1 MEKRR
6 QATPEDGVLTRIGQ
20 AIMLHRAGDRE
31 EARNRLSALWHEIG
45 PQGDAF
51 HRCTLAHYMADTQD
65 DPRDELD
72 WDLRALEAAEGF
84 VTERPAAPPRRPSSR
99 RSPMVPAPATP
110 SSRSG
115 RSSPPSISISRPT
128 TPPSTVRPMPV
139 PSCGGRGR
147 RSTPSPTANTARAC
161 GTRSTGSSCGSTGR
175 RGTRR
180 RASASGTAGLQPPQG
195 TPTARLAPEP
205 ALRGLDGIAGRRPP
219 AGTYASGTPGTTNAA
234 QPREHE

>member
-6 QATPEDGVLTRIGQ
+6 KATHEDGVLTRIGQ

-84 VTERPAAPPRRPSSR
+84 VTERPEGSAT
-99 RSPMVPAPATP
+99 APAESAVADGPGPRHPLVALRAFFP
-110 SSRSG
+110 SLHLN
-115 RSSPPSISISRPT
+115 IAADYAALDRP
-128 TPPSTVRPMPV
+128 
-139 PSCGGRGR
+139 
-147 RSTPSPTANTARAC
+147 ADARAQL
-161 GTRSTGSSCGSTGR
+161 
-175 RGTRR
+175 R
-180 RASASGTAGLQPPQG
+180 RARASVNALADGEYRQGLRDAIDRLQLRIDGAAGH
-195 TPTARLAPEP
+195 
-205 ALRGLDGIAGRRPP
+205 
-219 AGTYASGTPGTTNAA
+219 AS
-234 QPREHE
+234 

>member
-84 VTERPAAPPRRPSSR
+84 VTERPAGTAVAPVESKVADGPGPRHPLVALRAFFPSLHLNIAADYAALDRP
-99 RSPMVPAPATP
+99 AD
-110 SSRSG
+110 
-115 RSSPPSISISRPT
+115 
-128 TPPSTVRPMPV
+128 
-139 PSCGGRGR
+139 
-147 RSTPSPTANTARAC
+147 ARAQL
-161 GTRSTGSSCGSTGR
+161 
-175 RGTRR
+175 R
-180 RASASGTAGLQPPQG
+180 RARASVNALADGEYRQGLRDAIDRLQLRIDRAAGH
-195 TPTARLAPEP
+195 TP
-205 ALRGLDGIAGRRPP
+205 
-219 AGTYASGTPGTTNAA
+219 
-234 QPREHE
+234 